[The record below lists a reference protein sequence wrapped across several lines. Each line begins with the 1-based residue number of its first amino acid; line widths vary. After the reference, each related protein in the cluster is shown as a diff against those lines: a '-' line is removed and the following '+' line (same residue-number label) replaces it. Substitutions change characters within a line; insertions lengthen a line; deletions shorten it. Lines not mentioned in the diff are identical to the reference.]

1 MAFRIRRERLPLAI
15 GALLVVAG
23 ARLAALDGRVVELRV
38 VATEVRAAIELHE
51 AFSSDMRR
59 VLERDG
65 TLHLRIEGALW
76 EDRFWDRTVEP
87 ARITVY
93 RIVREP
99 SGAALAVIDA
109 GGGVVT
115 YPPYPD
121 PLTVHLDLAAREALA
136 LEAKYYFKG
145 IVTLGTLS
153 DDELREAQ
161 EVVFGEQTGGPGL
174 RQVGRFLL
182 STVLQISDYVRSNS
196 ARVRSSTVTG
206 ADLQRR

>member
-1 MAFRIRRERLPLAI
+1 MASRTRRERLSLAI
-15 GALLVVAG
+15 GALLLMTG

-38 VATEVRAAIELHE
+38 VSAEVRAAVELHQ

-65 TLHLRIEGALW
+65 TLHLRVEGALW

-87 ARITVY
+87 ARLTVY

-115 YPPYPD
+115 YPAYPD
-121 PLTVHLDLAAREALA
+121 PLTVHLDLAAQDALSPG
-136 LEAKYYFKG
+136 AKYYFKG

-153 DDELREAQ
+153 DDELEQAQ
-161 EVVFGEQTGGPGL
+161 EVVFGEEAGGPGL

-196 ARVRSSTVTG
+196 ASLRSATVTG
-206 ADLQRR
+206 TDLRQP